1 MNPLNQ
7 STLADLNIRISWKK
21 DDINHHEEYL
31 AKGFNFY
38 RDVFPGT
45 LLESH
50 LDFSDKKDH
59 PDKRSVHFTAQP
71 GELLPPFD
79 EKRVVTRPRKCV
91 RSDLFTGEIAIGR
104 FYPSGIFSEIPWIF
118 KENQTP
124 CRVIDIKNE
133 RITVDFN
140 HPLARE
146 PLKVHLTVLNPSSGG
161 REERGGGCT
170 DWFELALEGPGLQ
183 TASPLN
189 LRYASK
195 EKTLDE
201 AFEREDEAS
210 DAQFYEV
217 DRLVHHIDTTASRNL
232 SQIYEKSLSK
242 SDAVLDLMSGWVSHL
257 PPNIPYSNVTGLGM
271 NRNEMEKNPQL
282 TDVVVHDLNQDPT
295 LPFESNHF
303 DQVICSLSIE
313 YLTQPLTVF
322 DEVARVLKPGG
333 RLSVGF
339 SNRWFP
345 EKVTHCWKT
354 LHEFE
359 RIGLVLDFF
368 KASGQFEALE
378 TYSVRGYPRPMDDK
392 YADRLLFSDPIYGVT
407 GRTMA

>member
-7 STLADLNIRISWKK
+7 STLADLNIQISWKK
-21 DDINHHEEYL
+21 DDINHHEQYL

-50 LDFSDKKDH
+50 LDFSNNKVR
-59 PDKRSVHFTAQP
+59 PDKRSFHFTAQP
-71 GELLPPFD
+71 GELLPSFD
-79 EKRVVTRPRKCV
+79 EKRVVTRSLKCV
-91 RSDLFTGEIAIGR
+91 RSDLFTGELAIGR
-104 FYPSGIFSEIPWIF
+104 FYPIGIFSNIPSIF

-140 HPLARE
+140 HPLARV
-146 PLKVHLTVLNPSSGG
+146 PLDIHLTFSNPSSGG

-170 DWFELALEGPGLQ
+170 DWLKLALEGPGLQ

-189 LRYASK
+189 LRHTSK
-195 EKTLDE
+195 EDASGG
-201 AFEREDEAS
+201 AFEREDDAS

-217 DRLVHHIDTTASRNL
+217 DRLVHHIDTTASHNL
-232 SQIYEKSLSK
+232 TGVYEKVLSNNEM
-242 SDAVLDLMSGWVSHL
+242 VLDLMSGWVSHL
-257 PPNIPYSNVTGLGM
+257 PPNISYANVIGLGM
-271 NRNEMEKNPQL
+271 NRNEMERNPQL
-282 TDVVVHDLNQDPT
+282 NDVVVHDLNKDPM

-313 YLTQPLTVF
+313 YLTQPLEIF
-322 DEVARVLKPGG
+322 EEVARVLKPGG

-345 EKVTHCWKT
+345 EKVIRCWKT

-359 RIGLVLDFF
+359 RIGLVLDYF